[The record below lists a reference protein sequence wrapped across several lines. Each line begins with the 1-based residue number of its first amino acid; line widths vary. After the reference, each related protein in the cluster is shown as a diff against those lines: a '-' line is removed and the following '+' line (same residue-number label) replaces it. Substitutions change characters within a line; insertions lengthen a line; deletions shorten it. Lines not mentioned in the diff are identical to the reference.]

1 MIDITENNVR
11 LALIL
16 IFIIIMAIIY
26 CLCTN
31 RGSQLIDLSK
41 VIVEAL
47 PTCPN
52 NSSYASSS
60 NGDGSIKS
68 LEDLKK
74 AVDEGKCV
82 RIISVR
88 D

>member
-1 MIDITENNVR
+1 
-11 LALIL
+11 
-16 IFIIIMAIIY
+16 MAVIY

-31 RGSQLIDLSK
+31 RGSQLIDLTK
-41 VIVEAL
+41 VIVDAL
-47 PTCPN
+47 PTCPD

-82 RIISVR
+82 RVIAVR

>member
-1 MIDITENNVR
+1 
-11 LALIL
+11 
-16 IFIIIMAIIY
+16 MAIIY

-31 RGSQLIDLSK
+31 RGSQIIDLSK

-60 NGDGSIKS
+60 NGDDGLVKS

>member
-16 IFIIIMAIIY
+16 IFIIIMFIIY

-31 RGSQLIDLSK
+31 RGSQLIDLTK
-41 VIVEAL
+41 VIVDAL
-47 PTCPN
+47 PTCTDT
-52 NSSYASSS
+52 SSYASSS